1 MTDTVD
7 EARTRRRFVTAI
19 DRDRLRRALD
29 AVPHWDMDDD
39 AVFVAPDHDHAGARW
54 CDGSGDYHQF
64 EYTEWLDD
72 VANVIAVAYE
82 DAAE

>member
-1 MTDTVD
+1 MTDAID
-7 EARTRRRFVTAI
+7 EARKRRRSVTAI

-29 AVPHWDMDDD
+29 AVPHFDMDDD
-39 AVFVAPDHDHAGARW
+39 VVFVAPDHDGTGARW

-64 EYTEWLDD
+64 EYGEWLDD